1 MNRKNCFKTL
11 SAFFMLLALAF
22 GCQPVSEEKPTA
34 NTGNTGTNPKKT
46 FTITFDANSGT
57 GEMKALTVEEGKS
70 VELTE
75 NAFTKDGY
83 DFDGWAKDKS
93 ATKADY
99 LDKASIEAKGNM
111 TLYALWKARKV
122 TITFDANGG
131 SGTAPE
137 KIETTSDKTAALPSM
152 TASNFS
158 HWNTEKDGSGE
169 SYRESGNFTKDTTL
183 YAIYLQAGEYKII
196 YHLDGGVNNPE
207 NPLVWRG
214 EELWLREPT
223 REGYSFRYWKDKNG
237 ETSRYPLIDENHL
250 EVWAVWAKQT
260 YKIVLHSN
268 FDGLEDTEIPFAP
281 EESSVR
287 IWCPY
292 SHDDYTFDKWYTDA
306 ACTKEPSFKELRYDC
321 VIVHDVTADIHL
333 YAGWKKNMYIH
344 DLTIRVM
351 NLPSSVK
358 ALSFWGNLNEWK
370 YDNIMADKDAY
381 IVNVVNGVAHF
392 VFDKANIVAP
402 LWCQFVPMTSKDM
415 ILNDA
420 TWWQTAFSG
429 SSSFGDADNNLVY
442 NFTEQGL
449 SDGMTLTLDVKKVYG
464 DVSNVFD
471 TRFTTYDYTGAFTA
485 ALTGTLPTGIYTIT
499 YHSMIPMSTTFFS
512 AETKVTLE
520 PPKVA
525 GYDFLG
531 WYDNEDFRG
540 EPITGWNAGEK
551 KANVEL
557 WARWEEAEPEAP
569 ELAKGGEGVYS
580 YTVNIEDISRAWGGS
595 PESPAFTIM
604 LLTDEQL
611 ENCKAEENFCVAFAD
626 TPEYQIYAYGN
637 MKLADTSDT
646 GNFAIY
652 GQNVVDDV
660 FQYYTGVAATVT
672 DTMFT
677 VTIDMTKLI
686 KTDLKANCRENPAGV
701 FMTNDDIVDLTG
713 YKPYILALGSEDT
726 DPDNYQM
733 TGWYADLMAM
743 APDATFPAG
752 ELIKGAPVVPTCY
765 DLTHYAGTMNVWEHE
780 ELIDNAFDF
789 TFTVDSEIT
798 PPQSPE
804 FAFTTGSWDFQAC
817 GVEIDVL
824 DTEFLL
830 KEGNNY
836 YGNITFADGVLT
848 TGETYTVTL
857 IIKGNHEA
865 YVKVSEK

>member
-93 ATKADY
+93 STKADY

-137 KIETTSDKTAALPSM
+137 KIETTSDKTAALSSM

-207 NPLVWRG
+207 NPLVLRG
-214 EELWLREPT
+214 EELRLREPT
-223 REGYSFRYWKDKNG
+223 REGYSFIGWEDKGGNKSSWVDKN
-237 ETSRYPLIDENHL
+237 RL

-268 FDGLEDTEIPFAP
+268 CDELEDVTIPFAQ
-281 EESSVR
+281 EEHFVE
-287 IWCPY
+287 IWYPF
-292 SHDDYTFDKWYTDA
+292 SRDDYTFDKWYTDA
-306 ACTKEPSFKELRYDC
+306 ACTKEPDSRELESNLI
-321 VIVHDVTADIHL
+321 IVHDATADIHF
-333 YAGWKKNMYIH
+333 YAGWKKNVYIH

-381 IVNVVNGVAHF
+381 IVDVVNGVAHF
-392 VFDKANIVAP
+392 VFDKCNIVVP

-415 ILNDA
+415 ILNDG
-420 TWWQTAFSG
+420 TWWQIAFSG
-429 SSSFGDADNNLVY
+429 SSEYANAENNLVY
-442 NFTEQGL
+442 NFAEQGF
-449 SDGMTLTLDVKKVYG
+449 SDGMALTLDVKKVYG

-471 TRFTTYDYTGAFTA
+471 RRFTTDDYTGAFTA
-485 ALTGTLPTGIYTIT
+485 ALTGIIPTLPSGIYTIT
-499 YHSMIPMSTTFFS
+499 YHSKMPMNTTFFN

-520 PPKVA
+520 TPRSA

-557 WARWEEAEPEAP
+557 WAKWEKVAPEVS

-580 YTVNIEDISRAWGGS
+580 YTVNIEDISSAWAGTTA
-595 PESPAFTIM
+595 SPAFTIM

-672 DTMFT
+672 ETTLT

-686 KTDLKANCRENPAGV
+686 KTDLKANCREYPAGV
-701 FMTNDDIVDLTG
+701 FMTNDDIIDLTG

-733 TGWYADLMAM
+733 TGWIADLMAM
-743 APDATFPAG
+743 APGATFPAG

-765 DLTHYAGTMNVWEHE
+765 NLTHYAGTMSGWVHE

-798 PPQSPE
+798 LPQNPA
-804 FAFTTGSWDFQAC
+804 FAFSNGSWDFKAC
-817 GVEIDVL
+817 GVEIDAL
-824 DTEFLL
+824 DTEFQLR
-830 KEGNNY
+830 EGDDD
-836 YGNITFADGVLT
+836 NIIFADGVLT

-857 IIKGNHEA
+857 IVKGNHEA
-865 YVKVSEK
+865 YVKVSKK